1 MANDWY
7 PHGGCVVLLKI
18 AATQCILLQAT
29 RHFEKAARDFMLLT
43 LELLKQMRP
52 SGQWGYYTFPYCFN
66 YTPKNMQPSCP
77 VQVQHENN
85 E

>member
-1 MANDWY
+1 MAVDWY
-7 PHGGCVVLLKI
+7 PHGSCVVLLI
-18 AATQCILLQAT
+18 TAMQCPLLQAT
-29 RHFEKAARDFMLLT
+29 RRFEKAAHDFMLST

-52 SGQWGYYTFPYCFN
+52 SGLWGYYTFPYCFN

>member
-1 MANDWY
+1 
-7 PHGGCVVLLKI
+7 VLTLRI
-18 AATQCILLQAT
+18 TAAQCSLFQAKH
-29 RHFEKAARDFMLLT
+29 RFQKAARDFLLST
-43 LELLKQMRP
+43 LKLLKQMRP

-66 YTPKNMQPSCP
+66 YTPKNMQPNCP